1 MGLGDVRGWDMTETQ
16 IDTKPRSF
24 PWGRRVAWLLLAM
37 ALLYGG
43 AVVYMKTHE
52 ADLVFVAQVSRLRP
66 VGQLPDV
73 ATAVALPG
81 PQNSSLFAYVMPAP
95 ADHDSGYWVL
105 HLHGN
110 SVSAFQEEQIRH
122 AQQMSALGLSV
133 LSFDYRGF
141 GPTPGEPSEQG
152 LYDDA
157 AAAWQWLRA
166 RGVPADRIIIW
177 GHSLGSGPATWLAT
191 QQPAA
196 ALVLFGAFTS
206 IPDVGADT
214 YPYMPVRRLATI
226 HFSSVER
233 LPQVHLPVLVA
244 HTLADKVVPYA
255 HGLKLFAAANEP
267 KRLLSLDA
275 AGVDRLGGH
284 VNGLYENVALLAAPL
299 SQLLGVPLQL
309 K

>member
-1 MGLGDVRGWDMTETQ
+1 MTDSKITSGSSGS
-16 IDTKPRSF
+16 R
-24 PWGRRVAWLLLAM
+24 WLRRAGWLLLAM
-37 ALLYGG
+37 VLLYGG

-52 ADLVFVAQVSRLRP
+52 ADLVFVAQISRLRP
-66 VGQLPDV
+66 VGQLPEAAAQV
-73 ATAVALPG
+73 SIPELQGSNLVG
-81 PQNSSLFAYVMPAP
+81 YVMPAP
-95 ADHDSGYWVL
+95 VGNDAGYWVL

-122 AQQMSALGLSV
+122 AVQMTALGLSV

-141 GPTPGEPSEQG
+141 GQTPGEPSEQG
-152 LYDDA
+152 LYEDA
-157 AAAWQWLRA
+157 TAAWQWLRA
-166 RGVPADRIIIW
+166 KGVPADHIIIW

-191 QQPAA
+191 QQSAA

-226 HFSSVER
+226 KFASIDR
-233 LPQVHLPVLVA
+233 MPQVHIPVLVA
-244 HTLADKVVPYA
+244 HTTADKIVPYK

-284 VNGLYENVALLAAPL
+284 VNGLYENMALLAPPL
-299 SQLLGVPLQL
+299 GELLGVKLQVQ
-309 K
+309 

>member
-1 MGLGDVRGWDMTETQ
+1 MTDSKIETGSSSS
-16 IDTKPRSF
+16 R
-24 PWGRRVAWLLLAM
+24 WLRRAGWLLLAVV
-37 ALLYGG
+37 LLYGG

-52 ADLVFVAQVSRLRP
+52 ADLVFVAQISRLRP
-66 VGQLPDV
+66 VGQLPEAAAQV
-73 ATAVALPG
+73 AIPETQG
-81 PQNSSLFAYVMPAP
+81 SSLAGYVMPAP
-95 ADHDSGYWVL
+95 EAHNTGYWVL

-122 AQQMSALGLSV
+122 AVQMTALGLSV

-141 GPTPGEPSEQG
+141 GQTPGEPSEQG
-152 LYDDA
+152 LYEDA
-157 AAAWQWLRA
+157 TAAWQWLRSK
-166 RGVPADRIIIW
+166 GVPADRIIIW

-226 HFSSVER
+226 KFASIDR
-233 LPQVHLPVLVA
+233 MPQVHIPVLVA
-244 HTLADKVVPYA
+244 HTTADKIVPYK
-255 HGLKLFAAANEP
+255 HGLKLFAAAKEP

-284 VNGLYENVALLAAPL
+284 VNGLYENMALLAAPL
-299 SQLLGVPLQL
+299 GELLGVPLQVQ
-309 K
+309 